1 MGCVG
6 VRVKSFV
13 LLVPVFWRLV
23 LGSERDP
30 DAPTKLACPK
40 LVWKW
45 RNGEYNPFKRGGH
58 VGFHVSLGEGACLP
72 SREKW

>member
-1 MGCVG
+1 MGCIG

-40 LVWKW
+40 LVWNLTRAQW
-45 RNGEYNPFKRGGH
+45 RVQSF
-58 VGFHVSLGEGACLP
+58 
-72 SREKW
+72 